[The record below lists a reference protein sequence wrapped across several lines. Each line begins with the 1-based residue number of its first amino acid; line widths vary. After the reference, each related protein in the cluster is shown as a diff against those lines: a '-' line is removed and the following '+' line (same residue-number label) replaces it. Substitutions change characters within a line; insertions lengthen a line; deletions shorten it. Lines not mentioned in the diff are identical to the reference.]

1 MAAPAIS
8 SSPCLVG
15 PRMTIRGA
23 LVGEEDLVVEGRVE
37 GTIQIAGHLVVAEGG
52 VVESDV
58 EVESVDV
65 HGQVAGDVTA
75 SATITIHPGAQ
86 VLGNLRAPRII
97 IDEGAH
103 FQGAVDMDVELPEG
117 LARVRAR

>member
-1 MAAPAIS
+1 M
-8 SSPCLVG
+8 
-15 PRMTIRGA
+15 
-23 LVGEEDLVVEGRVE
+23 VEGRVE